1 LTEQS
6 SQQAQAIAEGITS
19 PLALLLEEERRDDR
33 QAEEALL
40 LSFTAD
46 LGFFESIGLG
56 VAQASGARVTIVSD
70 AAMTVSDP
78 RAVRRAGRSYVAGLA
93 RCTGAFHPKLVVLAG
108 PERATVAI
116 GSGNTTLAGWQANA
130 ELWTV
135 FRGDGNAVPAFLPD
149 LTSWLRT
156 LPEQTRF
163 SAGVGEALQRVAGGL
178 ESLAEGAD
186 RRQPEVRLV
195 SSLTGPIIEQLPTGP
210 VDELAVCAPFHDP
223 GAVAL
228 QALVKR
234 LRPRRLLV
242 SYQPELTELD
252 GSAVAQLVDDVG
264 GEVRIDPERRY
275 RHGKLIEWEVGGH
288 RHALTGSPNLS
299 GQGLLRSQARGG
311 NCELGVIAPIGAS
324 LLPEGS
330 TTPTATVRSVRLP
343 PHRPVDPG
351 PLLLGAI
358 RNPEGLHIQ
367 LAVPLK
373 RPGYLELSPAS
384 APPETWERIADL
396 PPGSTDLQVTIGA
409 EGGSRLRLVVV
420 DDQGMARHGNLVFVV
435 DPARAAR
442 RPGIT
447 AKAAPTVTPQDLFSD
462 PRLAQ
467 RFFADVA
474 ALRAGLPSGISRASA
489 ATGTAERTT
498 LTIRLD
504 TDPDDWERYLDACA
518 GHLGHPL
525 LRFALGLPEPP
536 SQGDSPYDAVIPVS
550 WDEQVNDDFEA
561 GLEDDDAETVAAET
575 DEDTPIVARPP
586 DLSRTTIDVRRRYQR
601 WAAHLADAAPQ
612 LGPPERM
619 LVVRLLLWTVAAQ
632 AWPPDDRSWMHLLA
646 DALRA
651 LDRGDLPTDVEPPIG
666 SLAAIGLS
674 VLRAYAPRYEHTQE
688 TTAYTQ
694 AAEGVAHL
702 LPAADTAYLQEYA
715 KLLDDAFGTAVNPET
730 VRTLAEEVV
739 QADPIAGAVWAL
751 AERGR
756 ETHRHGRRFL
766 HVMGRFSN
774 PLLVALEAVGAAQ
787 DAEIVGAWA
796 GSPPGKWAL
805 LIWPRP
811 DIVAV
816 ESGNEAILWRH
827 YRLTGLV
834 TPRLLAR
841 EMSISSALPIS
852 HGPLDQPFA
861 EALQLLGQLGLTDP
875 RPPRQCDHHDGMP

>member
-6 SQQAQAIAEGITS
+6 SQEALAVAEGITS
-19 PLALLLEEERRDDR
+19 PLTLLLEEERHDDR

-46 LGFFESIGLG
+46 LGFFESIALG

-93 RCTGAFHPKLVVLAG
+93 RCTGAFHPKLVVVAG
-108 PERATVAI
+108 PQRATVAI
-116 GSGNTTLAGWQANA
+116 GSGNATLAGWQANA

-135 FRGDGNAVPAFLPD
+135 VRGDGTAVPAFLPD
-149 LTSWLRT
+149 LISWLRG
-156 LPEQTRF
+156 LPEQTRV

-178 ESLAEGAD
+178 ESLAENAD
-186 RRQPEVRLV
+186 RIQPEVRLV
-195 SSLTGPIIEQLPTGP
+195 SSLTVPIIEQLPSGP
-210 VDELAVCAPFHDP
+210 VEELAVCAPFHDP

-228 QALVKR
+228 QALVER
-234 LRPRRLLV
+234 LRPRQLLV
-242 SYQPELTELD
+242 SYQPGLTELD

-264 GEVRIDPERRY
+264 GEVRIDPQVRY
-275 RHGKLIEWEVGGH
+275 RHGKLIEWEVGGQ

-299 GQGLLRSQARGG
+299 GQALLRSQTQGG

-330 TTPTATVRSVRLP
+330 TTPTATVRSVRLSP
-343 PHRPVDPG
+343 RQPVDAG

-358 RNPEGLHIQ
+358 RTKEGLHIQ

-396 PPGSTDLQVTIGA
+396 LPGITDVQVTIAA
-409 EGGSRLRLVVV
+409 EGGSRLRLVVI
-420 DDQGMARHGNLVFVV
+420 DDHGTPRHGNHVFVV

-462 PRLAQ
+462 PQLAQ
-467 RFFADVA
+467 RFFADMA
-474 ALRAGLPSGISRASA
+474 ALRSGFPSGIPRASA
-489 ATGTAERTT
+489 AVGTAQSTK
-498 LTIRLD
+498 LTVRLD
-504 TDPDDWERYLDACA
+504 ADSDGWERYLDACA
-518 GHLGHPL
+518 GRLGHPL
-525 LRFALGLPEPP
+525 LRFALGLPDLP
-536 SQGDSPYDAVIPVS
+536 SLGDSPYSAVIPVS
-550 WDEQVNDDFEA
+550 WDEQVNDDSEA
-561 GLEDDDAETVAAET
+561 GLEDDDTETVAAET
-575 DEDTPIVARPP
+575 GDDTPVVARPP
-586 DLSRTTIDVRRRYQR
+586 DLSRTNIDLRRRYQR
-601 WAAHLADAAPQ
+601 WAAHLADTAPQ

-619 LVVRLLLWTVAAQ
+619 LIVRLLLWTVAAQ
-632 AWPPDDRSWMHLLA
+632 AWPTEDRSWMHLLA
-646 DALRA
+646 GTLGV
-651 LDRGDLPTDVEPPIG
+651 LDRGDLPPDVEPQIG
-666 SLAAIGLS
+666 SLAAVGLS
-674 VLRAYAPRYEHTQE
+674 VLRAYAPRYEHTEE
-688 TTAYTQ
+688 TTAYKR
-694 AAEGVAHL
+694 AAEGGAHL
-702 LPAADTAYLQEYA
+702 LSAADTSYVEEYV
-715 KLLDDAFGTAVNPET
+715 KLLDDAFGTAVDPET

-739 QADPIAGAVWAL
+739 QADPIADAVWAL

-805 LIWPRP
+805 LIWRRP
-811 DIVAV
+811 DLVAV

-827 YRLTGLV
+827 HRLSGLV

-852 HGPLDQPFA
+852 HGPLDRPFA
-861 EALQLLGQLGLTDP
+861 EALQLLGQLDRSDP
-875 RPPRQCDHHDGMP
+875 RPPRQCDLQ